1 MSLNITRP
9 NGHEARNE
17 IQVENKMCFLSWD
30 SYYQEKTEE
39 GGIILCQQ
47 TETSQFWL
55 FYLAYS
61 EMEATIHAKSTSEDY
76 LDFHHVIQTRISSNW
91 FTIYVQWPQMKCS
104 IFNGFIQWKIR
115 SVVPLMSLK
124 SLSNYLCEK
133 FLYLTGFMNLKEGLP
148 YSCNPV

>member
-17 IQVENKMCFLSWD
+17 IQVENKMSFLSWD
-30 SYYQEKTEE
+30 SYYQEKAEE

-76 LDFHHVIQTRISSNW
+76 LDFHHVIQTRSLLIGSLYMYSGPKWNAQ
-91 FTIYVQWPQMKCS
+91 F
-104 IFNGFIQWKIR
+104 
-115 SVVPLMSLK
+115 LMA
-124 SLSNYLCEK
+124 LSNEK
-133 FLYLTGFMNLKEGLP
+133 
-148 YSCNPV
+148 